1 MTKEEK
7 DKLVGIYHEIRDKNY
22 YYFDLDSF
30 EREQVGRHIGF
41 FNEPEEYQIEM
52 WLRLLGGVDYNLLYL
67 GAMLALQE
75 DDMRYLDDALY
86 TVTTLERLT
95 MMSTDWDLLSVLL
108 SGNRFDD
115 IERFFPKE
123 NVQSKI
129 GRGWLINLVMY
140 LYYGEEAWRAE
151 AVDTGRRYS
160 ESKTTIEGKAVVNCL
175 LSLVDKD
182 FDRFSVE
189 LDNICKGKRRSN
201 EFGENKFTKQ
211 FPFFALGLYNFAR
224 FLYGEE
230 VEKIALPDDAGALI
244 ELHEYQ
250 KANGYATGKHI
261 MDFNESLPLLDA
273 LLNIELPTI
282 HLKYDKK
289 GKGYI
294 DIDRYKSE
302 ITERAIEIYSRK

>member
-30 EREQVGRHIGF
+30 KREQIGRNIGF

-67 GAMLALQE
+67 GAMLALQK

-86 TVTTLERLT
+86 TATTLEQLS
-95 MMSTDWDLLSVLL
+95 MISTDWDLLSVLL
-108 SGNRFDD
+108 SANRFDD
-115 IERFFPKE
+115 IERLFPKE

-129 GRGWLINLVMY
+129 GGGWLINLVMY

-230 VEKIALPDDAGALI
+230 VEKIALPNDAGALI

-250 KANGYATGKHI
+250 KANGYATGKVLV
-261 MDFNESLPLLDA
+261 DFKNSLPLLDA

>member
-1 MTKEEK
+1 MTKSQK
-7 DKLVGIYHEIRDKNY
+7 DKLVSLYYDIVDKEY
-22 YYFDLDSF
+22 YYYDMDSF
-30 EREQVGRHIGF
+30 EREQIGRNIDF
-41 FNEPEEYQIEM
+41 FDEPEEYQIEM
-52 WLRLLGGVDYNLLYL
+52 WLRLLGCDGYNLLYL
-67 GAMLALQE
+67 GAMLALQK

-86 TVTTLERLT
+86 TVTTLEQLST
-95 MMSTDWDLLSVLL
+95 MSTDWNLLPVLL
-108 SGNRFDD
+108 SANRFED

-129 GRGWLINLVMY
+129 GGGWLTNLVMY

-151 AVDTGRRYS
+151 AVDTGKRYS
-160 ESKTTIEGKAVVNCL
+160 ESKTTIEGKAVVDCL

-182 FDRFSVE
+182 FDRFSAE

-224 FLYGEE
+224 FLYGAE
-230 VEKIALPDDAGALI
+230 VEDIALPDDAGVLI

-261 MDFNESLPLLDA
+261 IDFKNSLPLLDA

-282 HLKYDKK
+282 RLKYDNK

-302 ITERAIEIYSRK
+302 ITERALEIYARK